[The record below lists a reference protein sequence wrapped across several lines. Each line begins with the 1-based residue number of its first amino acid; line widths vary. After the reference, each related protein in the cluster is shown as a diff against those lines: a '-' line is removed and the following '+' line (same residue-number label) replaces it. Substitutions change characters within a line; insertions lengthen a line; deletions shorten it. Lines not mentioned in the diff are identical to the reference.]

1 LVAEVLKNGPAER
14 AGIKVGDVIVDFDG
28 TEIKDSNELPAIV
41 ARTRPDKQARVKL
54 LRDKKELSIPVTV
67 GELKETEVVA
77 SAPGEKGELGLTVQR
92 VTPEIAESLG
102 LDRSQGGLV
111 ITSVEPGS
119 SADQA
124 GLRQGDV
131 IVEVDRKPVR
141 DVGDFRKALAN
152 VKKDQRILFLVR
164 REGASVFVTLK
175 R

>member
-1 LVAEVLKNGPAER
+1 LVAEVLKDGPAER

-28 TEIKDSNELPAIV
+28 AEIKDSNELPAIV
-41 ARTRPDKQARVKL
+41 ARTRPDKQVRVKL
-54 LRDKKELSIPVTV
+54 LRDRKEVSIPVTIN
-67 GELKETEVVA
+67 ELKETEVVA
-77 SAPGEKGELGLTVQR
+77 SAKGEKGELGLTVQKM
-92 VTPEIAESLG
+92 TPELAESLD
-102 LDRSQGGLV
+102 LEKAQGLV

-119 SADQA
+119 PADEA

-131 IVEVDRKPVR
+131 IVEVDRKSVR

-164 REGASVFVTLK
+164 REGNSLFLALK